1 MNKLLSLSKLCCNVM
16 KYKIL
21 VLLLLIV
28 VTSCHEKTSSTQCSL
43 DVVQQT
49 SMSDSVALQLYEESG
64 RYYDRQD
71 YDSAVVVGE
80 QVLPMLHQKGMKD
93 EEADELSILSVCY
106 MRKSDYDRA
115 LNYAKAC
122 NAIDRESGDAD
133 RISTSLN
140 TIGSIYVAAKQPK
153 EGLKYLRQA
162 LQFAEQEKSN
172 YRIALTCGS
181 LAETEFSLNH
191 FDEAIRYIDRAIQ
204 LERRDDRGDKLRIR
218 LSQKA
223 TILVGMGKQREAVE
237 TFDSII
243 PYFRSTGNRQ
253 SLAISLNKAGNAL
266 LYMSNSDGVRN
277 DLRRK
282 QERQAVE
289 YFREA
294 AQLCRDMGNP
304 FNELQAHHG
313 LYQALWTQNPDSA
326 RIELELFNQMKDS
339 LYSHASA
346 ETLARYNAEF
356 GNDEL
361 KHENTLMRRSRVYI
375 IILCIVLLLVASA
388 LIVRQRRLAALQ
400 RKRLSEVTMT
410 LDELKRKYELQSVDS
425 ESTDAEAQS
434 ELSKEDKDFLAK
446 TIKIITNQME
456 DKHVSVDDLASDLAM
471 STSQFRRRLASITG
485 ETPQNYITSIRMQ
498 HARHLLDTQ
507 HDPFILDVAL
517 CCGYDDQSSF
527 TRAFKRYFG
536 ITPSEYLQ
544 RN

>member
-1 MNKLLSLSKLCCNVM
+1 MNNRKLVF
-16 KYKIL
+16 
-21 VLLLLIV
+21 LLLV
-28 VTSCHEKTSSTQCSL
+28 VLVASCREKTIPTQNPL
-43 DVVQQT
+43 DVAQQT
-49 SMSDSVALQLYEESG
+49 SMPDSVAMQLYEASG
-64 RYYDRQD
+64 RYYDNQN
-71 YDSAVVVGE
+71 YDSAVAVGE
-80 QVLPMLHQKGMKD
+80 QALPLLHQKGMRD

-106 MRKSDYDRA
+106 MRKSDYDKA
-115 LNYAKAC
+115 LHYAKAC

-140 TIGSIYVAAKQPK
+140 TIGSIYVVARQPK

-162 LQFAEQEKSN
+162 LQFAEQEKSS
-172 YRIALTCGS
+172 YRIALTCGT

-191 FDEAIRYIDRAIQ
+191 FDEAICYIDRAIQ
-204 LERRDDRGDKLRIR
+204 LERNDGREDKLRVR

-243 PYFRSTGNRQ
+243 PYFRTTGNRQ

-266 LYMSNSDGVRN
+266 LGMSNSDGIDN
-277 DLRRK
+277 EMRRK

-294 AQLCRDMGNP
+294 AQLCHVMGNP
-304 FNELQAHHG
+304 FNELQARHG

-326 RIELELFNQMKDS
+326 RIELELFNKMKDS

-361 KHENTLMRRSRVYI
+361 QQENTMMRRSRVYI
-375 IILCIVLLLVASA
+375 IILCIGLLLVAAA

-400 RKRLSEVTMT
+400 RKRLGEVTMT
-410 LDELKRKYELQSVDS
+410 LDELKQKYELQSIDHG
-425 ESTDAEAQS
+425 STDTESRS
-434 ELSKEDKDFLAK
+434 EPSEEDKDFLEK
-446 TIKIITNQME
+446 TIKVITNQMD
-456 DKHVSVDDLASDLAM
+456 DKHVSVDDLAAALAM
-471 STSQFRRRLASITG
+471 STSQFRRRLAAITG
-485 ETPQNYITSIRMQ
+485 ETPQNYITNIRMQ
-498 HARHLLDTQ
+498 HARHLLETQ

-517 CCGYDDQSSF
+517 RCGYDDQSSF
-527 TRAFKRYFG
+527 TRAFKRFFG
-536 ITPSEYLQ
+536 ITPSEYIQKNRVDL
-544 RN
+544 